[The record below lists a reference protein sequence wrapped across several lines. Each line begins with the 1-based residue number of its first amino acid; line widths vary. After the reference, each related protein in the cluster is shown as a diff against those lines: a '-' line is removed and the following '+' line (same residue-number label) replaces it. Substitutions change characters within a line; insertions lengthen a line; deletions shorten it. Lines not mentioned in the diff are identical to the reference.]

1 MEPLLSAPVLPPLSQ
16 EVEPQQDGIKSTDST
31 CGRPCCS
38 SSSDSAAQLQAAVP
52 MPAVPPTT
60 QPEIN
65 YAIPVIGERA
75 PATAAEAQAQAH
87 AAFVAVSRGFS
98 CQWEGCMMNFLS
110 QQDLLSHI
118 VTHAASPPKRTPSPF
133 VVVSQ
138 PPAVLQVTSPSSSS
152 TISALTSPPTATV
165 VTDKPEE
172 IVPLLL
178 QNQPVPTPNGSVAV
192 QAPTVVVTTCANPSH
207 HLPQP
212 QLPAGAICTEAHP
225 HVHHEHE
232 HHHMG
237 HQHSHTHNQQ
247 HGDDDRHS
255 SDSSDGSNMP
265 PPSTNN
271 RKKNPKKRKGSTI
284 DENDDDLDE
293 DRKYSCDITGC
304 EKAFKRSGH
313 LKRHKLIHQPKDARE
328 RFHCSQAGCIKNYS
342 TKYDLAAH
350 IRQVHMGM
358 LLYKCSVRG
367 CCRRFVKQDSL
378 VKHLTTFDHS
388 KTHAA
393 SHREE
398 GEFTG
403 DLDLN
408 DVLQAAQVQLQIAE
422 LQQQHQQQQILHHQ
436 QQQQQQQQPAGL
448 GLVPVNIFNPFSSS
462 GATTEFLSS
471 LTNNSVNASG
481 SDALDPSSASDMRAY
496 ANLFHTPQ

>member
-1 MEPLLSAPVLPPLSQ
+1 VLPPLLQ
-16 EVEPQQDGIKSTDST
+16 EAEPQLDGTKPTDST

-38 SSSDSAAQLQAAVP
+38 PASDSSVAQLQTAV
-52 MPAVPPTT
+52 AVSALPPTT
-60 QPEIN
+60 PADIN
-65 YAIPVIGERA
+65 YAIPIIGDRA
-75 PATAAEAQAQAH
+75 PETAAEAQAQAH

-118 VTHAASPPKRTPSPF
+118 VTHAANPPKRSPSPF

-138 PPAVLQVTSPSSSS
+138 PPVRQVTSPSSSS
-152 TISALTSPPTATV
+152 TMTPITSTTTATV

-178 QNQPVPTPNGSVAV
+178 QNQSVSSSNGSVSV
-192 QAPTVVVTTCANPSH
+192 QAPTVVVTACANPSH

-212 QLPAGAICTEAHP
+212 QLPEGEICNEAHP
-225 HVHHEHE
+225 HVHHKHE
-232 HHHMG
+232 HHHVS
-237 HQHSHTHNQQ
+237 HQHSHTHNHQQ
-247 HGDDDRHS
+247 GDDDRHS
-255 SDSSDGSNMP
+255 SDSDEASSMP
-265 PPSTNN
+265 PPSGSH

-284 DENDDDLDE
+284 DENEDDLDE

-328 RFHCSQAGCIKNYS
+328 RYHCSQDGCIKNYS

-422 LQQQHQQQQILHHQ
+422 LQQHHQ
-436 QQQQQQQQPAGL
+436 QHQIMQQQQQQPAGL

-471 LTNNSVNASG
+471 LTNNSGNPSG